1 MALRSRENEA
11 SSPAEHP
18 SGLRGF
24 ATKYSKHLVAGG
36 VLLAGL
42 LIFAILWFEPQKL
55 FIEETANEA
64 RPTAPAAPTAN
75 ATGSASAPT
84 GPVTIAAG
92 NFRSLEHRTT
102 GRAEIIKLADG
113 SHVLRFENLDTSNG
127 PDLRVYLSELP
138 SNLGWHDYGRR
149 YIELD
154 ELRANRGDANYKI
167 PAGTDITKYKSAVI
181 WCVRFAVGFGV
192 APLNAA

>member
-1 MALRSRENEA
+1 MALTRRDEETTTTEDRGGFVSRYA
-11 SSPAEHP
+11 
-18 SGLRGF
+18 R
-24 ATKYSKHLVAGG
+24 YLVAGG
-36 VLLAGL
+36 ILLTGLVVFGL
-42 LIFAILWFEPQKL
+42 LWFQPWKL
-55 FIEETANEA
+55 VVEETANEA
-64 RPTAPAAPTAN
+64 RPTAPAPTTST
-75 ATGSASAPT
+75 ATPAQPATVAS
-84 GPVTIAAG
+84 GG
-92 NFRSLEHRTT
+92 FRSLEHRTT

-154 ELRANRGDANYKI
+154 KLKANRGNANYRI
-167 PAGTDITKYKSAVI
+167 PAGTDITRYKSAVI